1 MKQLRMHPKI
11 KGEMLVCYLLML
23 EPIFLW
29 DVYENFQMVM
39 TNHFIC
45 SNTLMFRSSAI
56 KSKQMTEE
64 YNNNNNEDHSSMAI
78 HNRSKRTLQ
87 NKELL
92 RVLEALESQGF
103 RLFDY
108 HEN

>member
-1 MKQLRMHPKI
+1 MSVA
-11 KGEMLVCYLLML
+11 ES
-23 EPIFLW
+23 FLCKARGKRVW

-39 TNHFIC
+39 SNHIIC
-45 SNTLMFRSSAI
+45 SNMLMFRSSVI
-56 KSKQMTEE
+56 RSKPMTEE
-64 YNNNNNEDHSSMAI
+64 YNNNNNGEAI
-78 HNRSKRTLQ
+78 HNKSKISSQ

-92 RVLEALESQGF
+92 KVLEALESQGF

>member
-1 MKQLRMHPKI
+1 VT
-11 KGEMLVCYLLML
+11 EF
-23 EPIFLW
+23 FLWHGPGKRVW

-39 TNHFIC
+39 TNHIIC
-45 SNTLMFRSSAI
+45 SIMLMFRSSVI
-56 KSKQMTEE
+56 RPKQMTEE
-64 YNNNNNEDHSSMAI
+64 YNNNNNEEYSSEAI
-78 HNRSKRTLQ
+78 RNKSKRSSQ

-92 RVLEALESQGF
+92 KVLEALESQGF